1 MSVLPRV
8 VYKRRAHIT
17 ALPLY
22 YSGHLL
28 KKLSSE
34 ADFKMYFA
42 ELRGD
47 TLLLY
52 KDVKQDTYTEKLNLL
67 QLKSMQPVSP
77 YQRKMPTIFSL
88 VMRTE
93 EVHLK
98 MDNPDTGEEW
108 RGYILTVVKKE
119 IPSQLQLLPG
129 QRMLL
134 EDVLA
139 QEKIRSTYAE
149 NPPLPPRP
157 AHLLG
162 VCAPVLPQG
171 DTPDNS
177 SPETLPCFFNVTRQE
192 AEQMLKQNPEYG
204 GIIIRPS
211 TMANSYALTLRQV
224 TAKGPVMKNYRL
236 ICTKSGFTIKLETTV
251 TVSSLKE
258 VLEYFLEMTEYSLHP
273 YIPGDIYDTCI
284 DMKASKHLSST
295 MRNVPKAQT
304 GPVVLSQTKQG
315 EGEYVFP
322 DDNNM
327 NKVQR
332 DAKLRQVVGLRSN
345 NTEKEC
351 TRKAK
356 TGTDPFEMQSTYM

>member
-284 DMKASKHLSST
+284 ASKHLSST